1 MLNKKANFKGIF
13 YKTKTNKNETK
24 TNFNPLPFP
33 GFFRIHISPKLAAN
47 QLGSRCLQ
55 SLSRKDGIHFSK
67 PEPRLQRTRG
77 SEIGLSKR
85 RFAQSM

>member
-33 GFFRIHISPKLAAN
+33 DIFRIHFSPKLAAN
-47 QLGSRCLQ
+47 QLCGRRLQ
-55 SLSRKDGIHFSK
+55 GISRKDGIHFSK
-67 PEPRLQRTRG
+67 P
-77 SEIGLSKR
+77 
-85 RFAQSM
+85 